1 MRRCCLDGRNAPDD
15 LAFFHLFSQ
24 ICGRSRVRAML
35 IIGHAAIVAGDDE
48 ATPDWV
54 PAGAKRRMDP
64 IQRLACAAV
73 DRLGK
78 KHLGPDWRSTLPAT
92 TALISANSFGSVE
105 TTLRFAES
113 VAAFG
118 DRGGSPTPFTTSV
131 HNSAAAALGEL
142 LNIHGPCTTL
152 SQGGTG
158 TLSALRLANLWLA
171 AGRAPAALVVVG
183 DHLHGWGRRVVTNLS
198 ASPWPVSYGLSAFWC
213 LPDGTAAG
221 RLFRLGCHAADR
233 TIDGGALDAAD
244 EAELAQRAAG
254 TQRQRAP
261 DLLGTWW
268 PCCLAAA
275 IPFNDPLALQ
285 LRECEAGTVVEGWL
299 GPA

>member
-1 MRRCCLDGRNAPDD
+1 
-15 LAFFHLFSQ
+15 
-24 ICGRSRVRAML
+24 ML
-35 IIGHAAIVAGDDE
+35 IAGHAAIVAGEDE

-64 IQRLACAAV
+64 IQRLACAVV
-73 DRLGK
+73 DRLGDR
-78 KHLGPDWRSTLPAT
+78 HLGPGWRAALPAA

-113 VAAFG
+113 VAAYG

-158 TLSALRLANLWLA
+158 TLAALRLADLWLA

-198 ASPWPVSYGLSAFWC
+198 ASPWPVSHGLAAMWC
-213 LPDGTAAG
+213 LPDGSGHG
-221 RLFRLGCHAADR
+221 RQFRLGRHPANR
-233 TIDGGALDAAD
+233 TLDGGALEAD
-244 EAELAQRAAG
+244 DEVELAHRAAG
-254 TQRQRAP
+254 TERQRAP
-261 DLLGTWW
+261 DLLGAWW
-268 PCCLAAA
+268 PCCLAAV
-275 IPFNDPLALQ
+275 IPFSEPQPLQ

-299 GPA
+299 ATG

>member
-1 MRRCCLDGRNAPDD
+1 
-15 LAFFHLFSQ
+15 
-24 ICGRSRVRAML
+24 ML
-35 IIGHAAIVAGDDE
+35 IAGHAVIRSGEDDT
-48 ATPDWV
+48 TPTWV

-64 IQRLACAAV
+64 IQRLACAVV
-73 DRLGK
+73 DRLV
-78 KHLGPDWRSTLPAT
+78 GPGATGGRPTLPAA

-113 VAAFG
+113 VAAYG

-142 LNIHGPCTTL
+142 LGLHGPCTTL

-158 TLSALRLANLWLA
+158 TLSSLRLASLWLA

-198 ASPWPVSYGLSAFWC
+198 SSPWPVSHGMAAFWC
-213 LPDGTAAG
+213 LPDGAG
-221 RLFRLGCHAADR
+221 TGRPFRLGCQPATL
-233 TIDGGALDAAD
+233 TIDGGALEIAD

-254 TQRQRAP
+254 TLRQRAP
-261 DLLGTWW
+261 DLLGNWW

-275 IPFNDPLALQ
+275 IPFNDPQAVQ